1 MKVKWQ
7 LSLFVLFL
15 SKFKPRK
22 LIEIL
27 FCYVYTFLFPDNYIH
42 GNLKRRGNKSQMSHL
57 WQTSNFIAW
66 TALWVIHEL
75 FSNKWICG
83 FLSFIW
89 LWLHAK
95 KLVHFKFFWTLRI
108 DNWLWELV
116 TSKPLNLQ
124 PSLGYQWKDNIH
136 SFHLIPCSTLVTD
149 YFGHKLTKLVV
160 CCRKKSSSIQ
170 QIYQHM

>member
-1 MKVKWQ
+1 MYCIFKVFTSWWAKIATQ
-7 LSLFVLFL
+7 IFGPSFLFAPLLAFAAHLQARMCAMNYEGEMATFIVCFIL

-95 KLVHFKFFWTLRI
+95 KLVHFKFLNIKDRLLTLRAC
-108 DNWLWELV
+108 
-116 TSKPLNLQ
+116 
-124 PSLGYQWKDNIH
+124 NIQ
-136 SFHLIPCSTLVTD
+136 TT
-149 YFGHKLTKLVV
+149 
-160 CCRKKSSSIQ
+160 
-170 QIYQHM
+170 